1 MTTFV
6 LVHGAWG
13 GAHGFRQVRRLL
25 QAQGHQVYTPSLTGI
40 GERVH
45 LASPLVNLST
55 HVRDLSNHVLYEDL
69 QEIVLVGFSYGG
81 FVVTGALEHIAERV
95 AHLVFLDAFVP
106 RSGETVFGHLRGEG
120 RSKIE
125 LGEEWLLTGPA
136 REYDD
141 PAEAKWMALRRTA
154 HPRACFTE
162 PVFLAKPLEDF
173 GFSRTYI
180 KATQAAAGDV
190 GNDAFWRAAK
200 HAANSAA
207 WRYFEVA
214 SNHMLASN
222 KPQETAQL
230 LLGVAGTDR
239 GRQPQS

>member
-6 LVHGAWG
+6 LIHGAWG
-13 GAHGFRQVRRLL
+13 GAHGFRHVRRLL
-25 QAQGHQVYTPSLTGI
+25 QAEGHQVYTPSLTGI

-55 HVRDLSNHVLYEDL
+55 HIRDVSNHVLYEDL

-81 FVVTGALEHIAERV
+81 FVVTGALEHIAARV
-95 AHLVFLDAFVP
+95 AHLVYLDAFVP
-106 RSGETVFGHLRGEG
+106 RSGESVFSHLRGQS

-125 LGEEWLLTGPA
+125 LGEEWLMTGPA

-141 PAEAKWMALRRTA
+141 PTEAEWMTLRRTA
-154 HPRACFTE
+154 HPKACFTE
-162 PVFLAKPLEDF
+162 PVYLSKPLEEFDF
-173 GFSRTYI
+173 DRTYI
-180 KATQAAAGDV
+180 KATKAPAGDL
-190 GNDAFWRAAK
+190 GDEAFWRAAK
-200 HAANSAA
+200 HAAGSSV

-222 KPQETAQL
+222 RPIETARL
-230 LLGVAGTDR
+230 LLDVPRAA
-239 GRQPQS
+239 